1 MPDVAMKRLLN
12 ILFWSVIAAA
22 FIGPGTVTT
31 AARAGS
37 DFRFALAWA
46 LLFSVIACLVLQEA
60 SGRITVLTGGEL
72 GEAIRVRFVASRLG
86 RWIPV
91 LVAAGIILG
100 CAAYEAGNL
109 LGGVA
114 GLRLAVDVPSGLL
127 TVIAG
132 VAAALLLGTGN
143 TRWIARI
150 LGALVA
156 FMGVAFVLT
165 AIRLGPDLV
174 ELIGGLAIPRIPA
187 GSTLLVLGLVGT
199 TVVPYNLFLGSAL
212 ARDCDLGEMRWGLA
226 VAVVGGGLISL
237 GVLVVGSALGGGL
250 EYQRLAAVLDDRLGG
265 GAGAS
270 LALGLFAAGFTSA
283 ITAPLAAALAA
294 RSLLGGGGDERWSP
308 RSIRFRTV
316 WAGVLL
322 AGMAFGIADVKPI
335 PVIILAQAFNG
346 LLLPLVA
353 VFLWMTM
360 NDRQFLGREGVNT
373 AAQNVVMGAVVVVCV
388 GLGLRGLVAA
398 VMNAWGLLGGG

>member
-1 MPDVAMKRLLN
+1 MKRLLN

-37 DFRFALAWA
+37 DFGFTLAWA
-46 LLFSVIACLVLQEA
+46 LLFSVVACLVLQEA
-60 SGRITVLTGGEL
+60 AGRITVVTGKEL
-72 GEAIRVRFVASRLG
+72 GEAIRARFGGWVPA
-86 RWIPV
+86 
-91 LVAAGIILG
+91 LVAGGIVLG

-114 GLRLAVDVPSGLL
+114 GLRLIVDVQPGVL
-127 TVIAG
+127 TLVTG
-132 VAAALLLGTGN
+132 AAAGMLLSTGN
-143 TRWIARI
+143 TRWIARC
-150 LGALVA
+150 LGGLVA
-156 FMGVAFVLT
+156 LMGLAFVVT
-165 AIRLGPDLV
+165 AVRLGPNVLDLV
-174 ELIGGLAIPRIPA
+174 TGLVIPRIPA
-187 GSTLLVLGLVGT
+187 GSTILVLGLVGT

-212 ARDCDLGEMRWGLA
+212 ARDSDLSEMRWGLG
-226 VAVVGGGLISL
+226 VAVIGGGIISL

-250 EYQRLAAVLDDRLGG
+250 EYAKLASVLDLRLGS

-294 RSLLGGGGDERWSP
+294 RSLLGGAGDAVWVTHSF
-308 RSIRFRTV
+308 RFRLV
-316 WAGVLL
+316 WVGVLL
-322 AGMAFGIADVKPI
+322 AGMAFGIGNVKPV

-360 NDRQFLGREGVNT
+360 NDRHLLGDDGVNSV
-373 AAQNVVMGAVVVVCV
+373 AQNVVMGAVVLACV
-388 GLGLRGLVAA
+388 ALGLRGLWAA
-398 VMNAWGLLGGG
+398 VSSAMRFFGGG

>member
-1 MPDVAMKRLLN
+1 MKRLLN

-37 DFRFALAWA
+37 DFHFALAWA
-46 LLFSVIACLVLQEA
+46 LLFSVVACLVLQEA
-60 SGRITVLTGGEL
+60 SGRITVLTGKEL
-72 GEAIRVRFVASRLG
+72 GEAIRARFGSWVPR
-86 RWIPV
+86 

-114 GLRLAVDVPSGLL
+114 GMRLLVDVSPAVL
-127 TVIAG
+127 TVMTG
-132 VAAALLLGTGN
+132 VSAAMLLATGN
-143 TRWIARI
+143 TRWIARS

-156 FMGVAFVLT
+156 LMGVAFVVT
-165 AIRLGPDLV
+165 AVRLGPDIVDL
-174 ELIGGLAIPRIPA
+174 LSGLLIPRIPV
-187 GSTLLVLGLVGT
+187 GSTILVLGLVGT

-212 ARDCDLGEMRWGLA
+212 ARGSRLGEMRWGLG
-226 VAVVGGGLISL
+226 VAVIGGGVISV
-237 GVLVVGSALGGGL
+237 GVLVVGTALGGGL
-250 EYQRLAAVLDDRLGG
+250 EYESLAAVLDQRLGG

-294 RSLLGGGGDERWSP
+294 RSLLGGADDAGWAPDSA
-308 RSIRFRTV
+308 RFRGV
-316 WAGVLL
+316 WLGVLMT
-322 AGMAFGIADVKPI
+322 GMAFGIADVRPV

-353 VFLWMTM
+353 VFLWITM
-360 NDRQFLGREGVNT
+360 NDRKFLGGSGVNSMF
-373 AAQNVVMGAVVVVCV
+373 QNVLMGAVVLACV
-388 GLGLRGLVAA
+388 ALGLRGLVAA
-398 VMNAWGLLGGG
+398 VTSALGMIGGG

>member
-1 MPDVAMKRLLN
+1 MNRLLN

-60 SGRITVLTGGEL
+60 SGRITVLTGKEL
-72 GEAIRVRFVASRLG
+72 GEAIRAQFPPSSSG
-86 RWIPV
+86 RWIPA
-91 LVAAGIILG
+91 LVAAGLILG

-114 GLRLAVDVPSGLL
+114 GMRLIVDVSPGLL
-127 TVIAG
+127 TVVAG
-132 VAAALLLGTGN
+132 GLAAVLLATGN

-156 FMGVAFVLT
+156 FMGIAFVLT
-165 AIRLGPDLV
+165 AIRLGPDLI
-174 ELIGGLAIPRIPA
+174 ELLGGLAIPRIPA
-187 GSTLLVLGLVGT
+187 HSTVLVLGLVGT

-226 VAVVGGGLISL
+226 VAVVGGGVISL

-250 EYQRLAAVLDDRLGG
+250 EYDRLAAVLEQRLGG

-294 RSLLGGGGDERWSP
+294 RSLLGSDDDERWVP
-308 RSIRFRTV
+308 RSLRFRAV
-316 WAGVLL
+316 WSGVLL
-322 AGMAFGIADVKPI
+322 AGMAFGVADVRPI

-353 VFLWMTM
+353 VFLWTTM
-360 NDRQFLGREGVNT
+360 NDRQFLGREGANT
-373 AAQNVVMGAVVVVCV
+373 AAQNVFMGAVVVACV
-388 GLGLRGLVAA
+388 GLGFRGLVAA
-398 VMNAWGLLGGG
+398 VMNAWALLGGG

>member
-1 MPDVAMKRLLN
+1 MKRLLN

-46 LLFSVIACLVLQEA
+46 LLFSVVACLVLQEA
-60 SGRITVLTGGEL
+60 SGRITVLTGKEL
-72 GEAIRVRFVASRLG
+72 GGAIRLRFGGSRAG
-86 RWIPV
+86 RWIPA
-91 LVAAGIILG
+91 LVAAGLILG

-114 GLRLAVDVPSGLL
+114 GMRLVVDASPWLL

-132 VAAALLLGTGN
+132 VAAAALLASGN

-150 LGALVA
+150 LGGLVA
-156 FMGVAFVLT
+156 FMGIAFVVT

-174 ELIGGLAIPRIPA
+174 ELLGGLAIPRIPA

-212 ARDCDLGEMRWGLA
+212 ARDCDLGEMRWGLG
-226 VAVVGGGLISL
+226 VAVVGGGAISL
-237 GVLVVGSALGGGL
+237 AVLVVGSALGGGL
-250 EYQRLAAVLDDRLGG
+250 EYERLAAVLDERLGA

-270 LALGLFAAGFTSA
+270 LGLGLFAAGFTSA

-294 RSLLGGGGDERWSP
+294 RSLFGSDGDERWSP
-308 RSIRFRTV
+308 RSARFRAV
-316 WAGVLL
+316 WLGVLL
-322 AGMAFGIADVKPI
+322 AGMAFGVADVRPI

-360 NDRQFLGREGVNT
+360 NDRQLLGDEGVNSV
-373 AAQNVVMGAVVVVCV
+373 AQNVFMGAVVVVCI
-388 GLGLRGLVAA
+388 GLGLRGLIAA
-398 VMNAWGLLGGG
+398 VRGALAFIA